1 MKRVML
7 VGRIRAAGLI
17 VNLNLFSLSILRF
30 SILDRK
36 LIMTLKN
43 EMIQR
48 NYYYFAFRIFQ

>member
-30 SILDRK
+30 SILDRS

>member
-17 VNLNLFSLSILRF
+17 VKLNLFSLSILRF
-30 SILDRK
+30 SILDRS

>member
-7 VGRIRAAGLI
+7 VGRIRRAGLI

-30 SILDRK
+30 SILDRS